1 VKRKSIFLVI
11 TIFIFLCSEFT
22 QYIYGNPVVVEPRE
36 NPFIRIPMLITMFFI
51 GAALE
56 YAYFSSKFSKNCKFD
71 YVSRSDYKLFL
82 KINLV
87 TFPLTQILAYF
98 FYIYFLQFFWVY
110 ILLIEIGVVLI
121 ESYLLRF
128 ELQRVVDVEISSK
141 FILGR
146 TFIANIISFLVGFL
160 AYLNYIS
167 IFIL

>member
-1 VKRKSIFLVI
+1 MLIFV
-11 TIFIFLCSEFT
+11 FLCSEFT
-22 QYIYGNPVVVEPRE
+22 QIVYGNAVVVEPSE
-36 NPFIRIPMLITMFFI
+36 NPFIRIPMLIIMFFI
-51 GAALE
+51 GTALE
-56 YAYFSSKFSKNCKFD
+56 YAYFSSKFSKKRKFD

-87 TFPLTQILAYF
+87 TFPLTQVLAYF
-98 FYIYFLQFFWVY
+98 FYVYFLQFFWLYV
-110 ILLIEIGVVLI
+110 LLIEIGVVFI

-160 AYLNYIS
+160 AFLNYLSLIVM
-167 IFIL
+167 